1 MKKSVSLFSRSCNAC
16 SNSIKLET
24 NSKFLLIAAAFG
36 DQVGG
41 LLNSQAECE
50 KDFEATNVR
59 DAVHMEPLYSDSDL
73 FENKNE
79 RNAARRNAQTIKS
92 NILKLVH
99 HFHRDDMQAKLHRE
113 FRDLAN
119 KPSNNEIT
127 NFEKQFENMK
137 QLWFTKLG
145 TSMEDHVR
153 MQEQVETSSKRVK
166 ELTEQLKVKKDNL
179 EKYVKE
185 SKEAKEQA
193 RIEIENLKKARTDL
207 TAEKYRNESDLM
219 TKGQLIKEGSE
230 QRHAST
236 MTSLQQS
243 IDGLNA
249 DYNALKA
256 GNQTAEKTL
265 LTNYDNADKQYTEAL
280 ESYDQDMRDKNKER
294 DEFQAELEDQMQN
307 LA

>member
-1 MKKSVSLFSRSCNAC
+1 M
-16 SNSIKLET
+16 
-24 NSKFLLIAAAFG
+24 IAAAFG

-50 KDFEATNVR
+50 KDFEAVNVR

-99 HFHRDDMQAKLHRE
+99 HFRRDDMQAKLHRE

-145 TSMEDHVR
+145 TSMEDHIR

-166 ELTEQLKVKKDNL
+166 ELTE
-179 EKYVKE
+179 
-185 SKEAKEQA
+185 
-193 RIEIENLKKARTDL
+193 
-207 TAEKYRNESDLM
+207 
-219 TKGQLIKEGSE
+219 
-230 QRHAST
+230 
-236 MTSLQQS
+236 
-243 IDGLNA
+243 
-249 DYNALKA
+249 
-256 GNQTAEKTL
+256 
-265 LTNYDNADKQYTEAL
+265 
-280 ESYDQDMRDKNKER
+280 
-294 DEFQAELEDQMQN
+294 
-307 LA
+307 